1 MENQLLVAFIVELV
15 LDFAEPLG
23 SLEHTDALDDKDSF
37 DLTPVLEKHWTEPV

>member
-23 SLEHTDALDDKDSF
+23 SLEHTDVLDSF
-37 DLTPVLEKHWTEPV
+37 DLTPVLEKHWTVPV